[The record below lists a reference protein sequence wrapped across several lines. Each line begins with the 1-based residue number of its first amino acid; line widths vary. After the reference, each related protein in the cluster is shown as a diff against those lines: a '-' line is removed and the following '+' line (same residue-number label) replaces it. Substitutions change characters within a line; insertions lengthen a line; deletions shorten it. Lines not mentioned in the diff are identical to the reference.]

1 MSPEV
6 PPEIYHHQLQQ
17 VLDLLGIFVFA
28 AAGALMAVR
37 KNFDVIGITLLAEVT
52 ALGGGVIRDVI
63 IGAVPPAAFTD
74 LGYFGTPLLAAGLV
88 FFLHP
93 QVERIMSAIDVL
105 DAAGLGLFC
114 VIGTAKAYAYG
125 LNPIPAAALGV
136 TTAVGGGALRD
147 VLAREVPMVLRW
159 DKEIYTFPALL
170 GAGITAALI
179 EFDLF
184 GPVTA
189 TAAVTFAFSLRVL
202 ALRRGWRAPRAWR
215 RNSGTTAEEQ

>member
-6 PPEIYHHQLQQ
+6 PPEIFHHTLQQ

-37 KNFDVIGITLLAEVT
+37 KNFDVIGIVLLAEVT
-52 ALGGGVIRDVI
+52 ALGGGVIRDVL

-74 LGYFGTPLLAAGLV
+74 LGYFVTPLIAAGIV

-93 QVERIMSAIDVL
+93 QVERISATIDTL

-114 VIGTAKAYAYG
+114 VTGTAKAYSYG
-125 LNPIPAAALGV
+125 LNPLPAAALGV

-147 VLAREVPMVLRW
+147 VLAREIPTLLRW

-179 EFDLF
+179 EFDLY
-184 GPVTA
+184 GPA
-189 TAAVTFAFSLRVL
+189 TALAAVAFAFVLRVV

-215 RNSGTTAEEQ
+215 RNSGTSAQEG